1 MIESNFQKLV
11 KLILSTVSIIFIILI
26 GITSLNNLRNYYLSK
41 QNSFENSWMFTSD
54 SVPTPWNMESHE
66 VFMESSLF
74 FGITQLLF
82 ASLSVY
88 ILINKMR
95 FRHLFIFVISLF
107 LLGYEFYLLISQLP

>member
-11 KLILSTVSIIFIILI
+11 KLIFSTVSIIFIILI
-26 GITSLNNLRNYYLSK
+26 GITSLNNFRNYYLSQ

-54 SVPTPWNMESHE
+54 SVPTSWNMESHE

-74 FGITQLLF
+74 FGIIQLLF
-82 ASLSVY
+82 TCLMIY
-88 ILINKMR
+88 ILSNKLDY
-95 FRHLFIFVISLF
+95 RHLFIFVISLF